1 MTSAAVP
8 AFFARLVAG
17 NWFRHLALLSLA
29 WAACLAVYH
38 QDATAM
44 VSIWW
49 NASTF
54 GHCLLIPLI
63 IGWLVHQRIA
73 ELAQLNPAAW
83 WPGLI
88 WVAAGGL
95 SWLIGDAATLALA
108 RHVGLVMMLQGAV
121 VAALGPH
128 VSRGLAFPLFYAF
141 FLVPFGEELVPAL
154 QTLTARISMALL
166 GLSGVPAHL
175 NGVFITTPTGYFE
188 VAEACSGAKF
198 LIAMAAYAAL
208 VCNLCFKSWFRRA
221 VFLLMSLLIA
231 VVANGVRAFGT
242 IYVAHRTSS
251 DFAVGFDHVIYGW
264 VFFALILTL
273 VMAAGWPI
281 FDRKAYDAF
290 MDVERLS
297 GTTRQAARPAAI
309 LPILLGL
316 VALPPLW
323 SAAMAAGS
331 EPVPARITL
340 PTVQGWT
347 IVDYRPSYPW
357 RPRFMGA
364 DHHLLGR
371 YRNAYGQ
378 KIDLAIAVYALQEEG
393 RELVGFGQGAID
405 PGSKWA
411 WSSAIEAPFGGQGER
426 IVAPGPVTRDVVSF
440 YNVGG
445 VMAGNAGDVKLLTLK
460 SRIFGGDQRAVA
472 VLVSTEVQE
481 GSAASAAI
489 AAFLHDLGPV
499 DSLVKRSAGRK

>member
-8 AFFARLVAG
+8 AFFARLTAG
-17 NWFRHLALLSLA
+17 TWFRHLALLGLA
-29 WAACLAVYH
+29 WSACLAVYH
-38 QDATAM
+38 QDAMAM

-63 IGWLVHQRIA
+63 IGWLVHQRTI

-88 WVAAGGL
+88 WVAIGGL
-95 SWLIGDAATLALA
+95 SWLIGDAASLALA

-121 VAALGPH
+121 LTALGPQ

-154 QTLTARISMALL
+154 QTFTARIAMVLL

-208 VCNLCFKSWFRRA
+208 VCNLCFKSWLRRA
-221 VFLLMSLLIA
+221 VFLLMSLLVA
-231 VVANGVRAFGT
+231 VAANGVRAFGT

-264 VFFALILTL
+264 VFFAVVLTL
-273 VMAAGWPI
+273 VMAAGWPM
-281 FDRKAYDAF
+281 FDRRADEALV
-290 MDVERLS
+290 DVKRLS
-297 GTTRQAARPAAI
+297 SAMRQTARPAAI
-309 LPILLGL
+309 LPVLL
-316 VALPPLW
+316 ALIAVPPLW
-323 SAAMAAGS
+323 SAAMAAAS
-331 EPVPARITL
+331 DPVPARIKL
-340 PTVQGWT
+340 PTVPGWT

-357 RPRFMGA
+357 RPRFAGA

-371 YRNAYGQ
+371 YRDRQGQ
-378 KIDLAIAVYALQEEG
+378 EVDLAIAVYARQEEG
-393 RELVGFGQGAID
+393 RELIGFGLGAID
-405 PGSKWA
+405 PDSKWA
-411 WSSAIEAPFGGQGER
+411 WSSAIEAPFGGHGER

-440 YNVGG
+440 YDVGG
-445 VMAGNAGDVKLLTLK
+445 VVTSNAGDVKLLSLK

-472 VLVSTEVQE
+472 MLVSAEVE
-481 GSAASAAI
+481 AGPPASAAI
-489 AAFLHDLGPV
+489 AAFLHDLGPI
-499 DSLVKRSAGRK
+499 DRLANRSAGRK